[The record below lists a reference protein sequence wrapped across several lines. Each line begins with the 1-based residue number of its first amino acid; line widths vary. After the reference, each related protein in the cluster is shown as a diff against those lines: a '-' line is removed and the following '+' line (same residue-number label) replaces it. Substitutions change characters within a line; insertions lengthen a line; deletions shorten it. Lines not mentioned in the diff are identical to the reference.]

1 MKNDLYKYIETHIGL
16 KEFIIIIDEDE
27 FILNFSS
34 ISKFKD
40 FLKKHLKKS
49 FISKNLNLHIDT
61 LSIGDKNN
69 AYFPHIRSPLLFIGQ
84 WSKLG
89 LYYTIER
96 LK

>member
-1 MKNDLYKYIETHIGL
+1 MKNYLYKYIETHISS
-16 KEFIIIIDEDE
+16 KEFIITINEDE
-27 FILNFSS
+27 FILNSSS

-49 FISKNLNLHIDT
+49 FIPKNLNLHIDT
-61 LSIGDKNN
+61 LSVGYKNN

-89 LYYTIER
+89 LSYTIER